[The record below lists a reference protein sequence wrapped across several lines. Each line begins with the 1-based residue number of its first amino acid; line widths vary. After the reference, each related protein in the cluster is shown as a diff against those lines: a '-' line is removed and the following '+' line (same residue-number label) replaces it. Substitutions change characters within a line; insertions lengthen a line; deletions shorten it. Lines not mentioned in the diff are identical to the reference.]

1 MPQLNQTV
9 YKLHKNKQLMNSD
22 AHMRLLCTCT
32 THVRFKIPFD
42 PLVGVKLKYKYNH
55 TCSILIFVC
64 TLWNSSIILQLF
76 SAFDK
81 LTSLSLALILFN
93 HIEGRHRCHSLFFWH
108 CYIQRHF
115 QNYKSNRNGFELV
128 YHEIMIIMP

>member
-32 THVRFKIPFD
+32 THVKFKIPFD
-42 PLVGVKLKYKYNH
+42 PLVGVKFKYKSNH
-55 TCSILIFVC
+55 TCRILIFVC

-76 SAFDK
+76 SSAFDK
-81 LTSLSLALILFN
+81 LTSLSLAFISFK
-93 HIEGRHRCHSLFFWH
+93 HIGGGHWCHSLFFLAMLLP
-108 CYIQRHF
+108 F
-115 QNYKSNRNGFELV
+115 QTYKSNRNGFG
-128 YHEIMIIMP
+128 HFIMKS